1 MRLNILII
9 AVLLFFLAGCQE
21 ERRESKPV
29 QCHGLN
35 MEHLNHLYA
44 DIELEDGTQAG
55 IVHIYSEYPDYHYE
69 IEPNEGYTCVDDV
82 ARAVVFLCGCDSAVD
97 RENNSVV
104 LDKMM
109 NFILHMQAGNGYFH
123 NFIWNDGSINRTY
136 RTSLARPDWWS
147 WRAFW
152 AMESYA
158 LISEDNT
165 AKISDASEKLAERI
179 FSDLMTDER
188 ETTEMEGLNVPQ
200 WLPWESAA
208 DQAGVLMLALN
219 MYYERTNDERAA
231 KMIRQLA
238 EGMLMMQAGGSGKFP
253 YGAFIS
259 WNNLWH
265 AYGNIQAF
273 ALMKAGS
280 TLGEQEYIDRALVEV
295 DNFYPWLISRDYLS
309 NFSLSKEGNNYQV
322 AQEQKFPQISYGFR
336 PIVFAGIEAYRI
348 TGKRRYLNTAKQAAS
363 WYAGRNAAEEVMYDP
378 STGRCFDAVNDIDDI
393 NRNSGAEST
402 IEALL
407 ALQAMTKAGITLED
421 LFDSDNED
429 Q

>member
-1 MRLNILII
+1 MKLNIYL
-9 AVLLFFLAGCQE
+9 AVVLLFFLAGCKE
-21 ERRESKPV
+21 EYRESKPLL
-29 QCHGLN
+29 CSGLN
-35 MEHLNHLYA
+35 TEHLNHLYT

-55 IVHIYSEYPDYHYE
+55 IIHIYSEYPDYHYE

-82 ARAVVFLCGCDSAVD
+82 ARAVVFLCGCDSAGD
-97 RENNSVV
+97 MDNNSVA
-104 LDKMM
+104 LEKMM
-109 NFILHMQAGNGYFH
+109 NFILFMQSDNGYFH
-123 NFIWNDGSINRTY
+123 NFIWHDGSINRTY

-158 LISEDNT
+158 LISEDN
-165 AKISDASEKLAERI
+165 AAMISSASGKLAEKI

-188 ETTEMEGLNVPQ
+188 ETVEMDGLSVPQ
-200 WLPWESAA
+200 WLPWESAS

-219 MYYERTNDERAA
+219 MYYERTSDERAP
-231 KMIRQLA
+231 KMIHQLA
-238 EGMLMMQAGGSGKFP
+238 EGILMMQAGGSGNFP
-253 YGAFIS
+253 YGAFMS

-273 ALMKAGS
+273 ALMKAGI

-309 NFSLSKEGNNYQV
+309 NFSLSKEENNYKFI
-322 AQEQKFPQISYGFR
+322 QEQKFPQISYGFR
-336 PIVFAGIEAYRI
+336 PMVFAGVEAYRI
-348 TGKRRYLNTAKQAAS
+348 TGKKRYLNTAKQAAS
-363 WYAGRNAAEEVMYDP
+363 WYAGRNAAAEVMYDP
-378 STGRCFDAVNDIDDI
+378 STGRCFDAINDADDI

-407 ALQAMTKAGITLED
+407 ALQALEKAGITLKEIYD
-421 LFDSDNED
+421 RGEGN